1 MLVTPFVVSVGCV
14 AFPVMRVGRH
24 YKGSFLQENDMS
36 RALRTGKTR
45 AMIDIVLDHLKEGKS
60 ITAFEAVELWG
71 ELNLRNKIS
80 ELRRRGW
87 RIFSDEIQNPNGGKY
102 KRYYL
107 DMDNPKDGEDE

>member
-1 MLVTPFVVSVGCV
+1 
-14 AFPVMRVGRH
+14 
-24 YKGSFLQENDMS
+24 
-36 RALRTGKTR
+36 
-45 AMIDIVLDHLKEGKS
+45 MIDIVLDHLKEGKS

-87 RIFSDEIQNPNGGKY
+87 RIFSEEIPNPRGGTY

-107 DMDNPKDGEDE
+107 DMDHPKEGEDE